1 MSNVQHS
8 AAAPPILD
16 GKYALLGE
24 LGAGG
29 TGTVYEAE
37 NLLVGKR
44 VAIKVLHRELARD
57 RSLCARFVAE
67 ARAAARIAHANVVD
81 IHDLG
86 ITREGLSYMV
96 MELLSGETLGDIL
109 GARGAVAP
117 DYACELMLQVLTGL
131 AAAHAEGI
139 VHRDLKPSNVIVTH
153 PRPHRPLVK
162 VLDFGIAKGLGIH
175 QREDLVLGTP
185 MYMAPEQA
193 LGRDVDTRADV
204 YAAGAILYEL
214 LAGRPLFQGTV
225 AEVMTRVIAGEF
237 RPLREL
243 NPNLP
248 ADLVATVDA
257 ALTQDPRQRLQSAE
271 EFAERLVRFVSLD
284 RVRSLAPTSFES
296 SSPIPL
302 VAGETKYPVS
312 LAEPVVREVARTGT
326 FPPAEL
332 VRFDRWSG
340 DRFMTHSLLEQ
351 PRIPRAPSPPRM
363 NGRGQVLFAAPR
375 AVSPSERAARRATT
389 EHLAIPMQK
398 SRLYG
403 ALIATLFGFLIGLV
417 VALLLGLI

>member
-1 MSNVQHS
+1 
-8 AAAPPILD
+8 LD
-16 GKYALLGE
+16 GKYALLRE

-57 RSLCARFVAE
+57 QSLCTRFVAE

-96 MELLSGETLGDIL
+96 MELLSGETLSDII
-109 GARGAVAP
+109 GARGALAA
-117 DYACELMLQVLTGL
+117 DYACELMLQVLAGL

-162 VLDFGIAKGLGIH
+162 VLDFGIAKGMGTH

-193 LGRDVDTRADV
+193 LGREVDARADV

-257 ALTQDPRQRLQSAE
+257 ALTRDPRQRLQSAE
-271 EFAERLVRFVSLD
+271 EFAERLMRFVSLD
-284 RVRSLAPTSFES
+284 GARSLIPTSTES
-296 SSPIPL
+296 GSPIPL
-302 VAGETKYPVS
+302 VATDAKYPATVV
-312 LAEPVVREVARTGT
+312 EPVVRELTRTGT

-332 VRFDRWSG
+332 VRIDRWSG

-351 PRIPRAPSPPRM
+351 PRIPRAPSPPRL
-363 NGRGQVLFAAPR
+363 NGRGQALFAAPR

-398 SRLYG
+398 SRLHG